1 MRLAITGAAG
11 FVGRAVAKH
20 LSELNFV
27 GSVRLVDREIPFS
40 TEFESMELNLAD
52 TGAVD
57 RVLDGVD
64 RVLHLA
70 ALPGGAAQSDPALSR
85 KVNLDVSLDLLNS
98 LHGRRLIY
106 ASSIAVFGDSFPA
119 AVDDDSIDNPTSV
132 YGTHK
137 RMVELAFADA
147 VRRQAA
153 TGVALRLPGIVAR
166 PSSAEGFGSAFL
178 SDVFHAVRGGQSYT
192 VPTEP
197 EAVSWLMSVK
207 TCAANLVHALLSDFS
222 EAEAITLPALP
233 VSMENLVRSAARH
246 GDSSKI
252 NFQKNLDIQKIF
264 ASHPPLATPRANALN
279 FVSDLTLDALVDNGF
294 ADA

>member
-20 LSELNFV
+20 LSDLDFA
-27 GSVRLVDREIPFS
+27 GSVRLIDREISFP
-40 TEFESMELNLAD
+40 TGFEPMELDLAD

-57 RVLDGVD
+57 RVLDCVD

-70 ALPGGAAQSDPALSR
+70 ALPGGAAQSDPALSQ
-85 KVNLDVSLDLLNS
+85 KVNLDVSLDFLS
-98 LHGRRLIY
+98 RMQGRRLIY
-106 ASSIAVFGDSFPA
+106 ASSIAVFGDQFPA
-119 AVDDDSIDNPTSV
+119 AVDDNTAVHPTSV

-178 SDVFHAVRGGQSYT
+178 SDVFHAVRGSHPYT

-233 VSMENLVRSAARH
+233 VSMENLVRSAARY
-246 GDSSKI
+246 GDSSKVYY
-252 NFQKNLDIQKIF
+252 QKNTNIQKIF
-264 ASHPPLATPRANALN
+264 ASHPPLETTRADSLG